1 MDFQTELSDS
11 DAILFGI
18 KSLVETYEPF
28 TCKPS
33 TDAFVNNEEYMNI
46 TELYFVV
53 KNLRDLT
60 DGQLYQACYNPSR
73 IRSTGNGED
82 RLENSIQHTVTDT
95 NRLVRQLNVLS
106 N

>member
-28 TCKPS
+28 TCKPP

-53 KNLRDLT
+53 KKYEMSL
-60 DGQLYQACYNPSR
+60 
-73 IRSTGNGED
+73 
-82 RLENSIQHTVTDT
+82 
-95 NRLVRQLNVLS
+95 LVDCRFSYCLLCCVR
-106 N
+106 